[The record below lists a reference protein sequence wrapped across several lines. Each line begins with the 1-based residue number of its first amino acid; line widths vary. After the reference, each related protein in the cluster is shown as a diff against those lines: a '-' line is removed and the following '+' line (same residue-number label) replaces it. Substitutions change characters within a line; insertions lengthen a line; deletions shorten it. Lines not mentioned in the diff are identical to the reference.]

1 MGRGIFTGLIWGTI
15 VGFGI
20 LVVAN
25 EVAAPVK
32 LTASQPAPAPAA
44 SDGVTP
50 PDESAPGDAADVA
63 DAETPAEVDPAEPMT
78 SEDETLSAEPAV
90 SEDITEP
97 EAESE
102 TAPTETTD
110 AETVPAETTPSEATP
125 QTEAQAP
132 EAATEPSDAPE
143 IVLPNGPQT
152 PQGGDEVMDSVET
165 PETSPVLAP
174 PQGFAPQAGAADS
187 QPSAPDGIDL
197 PAATPSAPEGTGM
210 EEGTDDTATDSATD
224 TDEALNTT
232 PEVKI
237 MSPEDAATEA
247 LPGQKV
253 GSFTDRND
261 SRVSSRLPSIT
272 DAPATDTAEAA
283 PMVVAEDLP
292 ALLAYSADFNET
304 PSGPVMSVIL
314 VDIAQL
320 GPEDAALSHLPFPVT
335 FAVDAMASQA
345 GERAL
350 AYRDKGMEVLS
361 MISLPDGATPQDAAV
376 ILSEAANLV
385 PVSIGFL
392 DVPSASFQTSRQV
405 AAQVVATAQESGRG
419 LVTFPH
425 GLNSLEQEA
434 KRAKAPAALVFR
446 DFDGRSQ
453 DVAAMKRFLDQAA
466 FQAGTGKTVVLLGR
480 SKPDTIQA
488 LAEWSLGNRAAT
500 VTMVPLSYL
509 LSRSQL

>member
-32 LTASQPAPAPAA
+32 LTASQTAPAV
-44 SDGVTP
+44 SGGVTP
-50 PDESAPGDAADVA
+50 PVESAPVDAADVA
-63 DAETPAEVDPAEPMT
+63 DTEAAPAEVDPAEPKA
-78 SEDETLSAEPAV
+78 SEGETLPAEPVA
-90 SEDITEP
+90 SEGNIEP
-97 EAESE
+97 ESESG
-102 TAPTETTD
+102 TTPTEI
-110 AETVPAETTPSEATP
+110 APAETAPSEATP
-125 QTEAQAP
+125 QTEAQTEAHVP
-132 EAATEPSDAPE
+132 EATTEPSAAPE

-152 PQGGDEVMDSVET
+152 PQGGDEAMDSVET
-165 PETSPVLAP
+165 PETSPVLTP

-187 QPSAPDGIDL
+187 QPAAPDGVDL
-197 PAATPSAPEGTGM
+197 PGATPSAPEGTSM
-210 EEGTDDTATDSATD
+210 EEGMDDTTTDSDTD
-224 TDEALNTT
+224 TDETLNTM

-283 PMVVAEDLP
+283 PMVVADDLP

-376 ILSEAANLV
+376 IMSEAANLV

-392 DVPSASFQTSRQV
+392 DVPSASFQASRQV
-405 AAQVVATAQESGRG
+405 AAQVVASAQESGRG